1 MTRIVSCSPASIP
14 QELKDEKA
22 LLTEYPWCEDDYIPT
37 GNLIG
42 YNILTPPPA
51 SYLEPD
57 GIWLLDDAIPESFDM
72 TLTVDEDEYKLWKS
86 EIFTTPDNTDT
97 ANTVNVGIDYGVG
110 DRCWNAFPINNSP
123 YSGTVVS
130 EDTSYWNGEVFNTG
144 WFGRSIQFFFT
155 LQRIYCCEVDD
166 NDEVVDYTVRLW
178 YELKQFIDGV
188 HTGDRDCDYANF
200 CSPSD
205 FQTSGYGTELYAQ
218 VRNY

>member
-42 YNILTPPPA
+42 YNIFRAPPG
-51 SYLEPD
+51 SYYESD
-57 GIWLLDDAIPESFDM
+57 GIWLLEQAIPASFPM
-72 TLTVDEDEYKLWKS
+72 VLTVDEDEYKLWQS
-86 EIFTTPDNTDT
+86 EIFTTPDNIDT
-97 ANTVNVGIDYGVG
+97 AYITNAGIDYGVG
-110 DRCWNAFPINNSP
+110 DRCWNTFPLNSSP
-123 YSGTVVS
+123 YYGPLVQ
-130 EDTSYWNGEVFNTG
+130 EDLSFWTGEVFNTG

-166 NDEVVDYTVRLW
+166 NDEIIDYTVRLW
-178 YELKQFIDGV
+178 YVFKQFIDGV
-188 HTGDRDCDYANF
+188 QAGEIGCDYANF
-200 CSPSD
+200 CSPSN
-205 FQTSGYGTELYAQ
+205 FQTSGYGETLYAQ